1 MAVNKVIYGSNTIID
16 ITDTT
21 ATPSDVISGKYFY
34 LANGQKAA
42 GTASVT
48 AYSDVVEILPNGAE
62 HHIITGDINLAA
74 DTVTADTLLEGY
86 TAHNA
91 NGTSITGTFSGESYL
106 TASLIVTNNFQNNG
120 FMLNVPLKW
129 NSATKK
135 LAPGAYDLPP
145 AGMGSNVVT
154 IPMTTGINLVYINS
168 SSIEINFTNLSSGV
182 TVLNNGE
189 KIQINSS
196 TSWYIL
202 QVRTSNA
209 SARSFT
215 IEPKTT

>member
-62 HHIITGDINLAA
+62 HHIITGDINLAG
-74 DTVTADTLLEGY
+74 DTVTADKLLEGY
-86 TAHNA
+86 TAHSA
-91 NGTSITGTFSGESYL
+91 NGDSIVGTFSGESYL
-106 TASLIVTNNFQNNG
+106 TTSLIVTNNFPNTG
-120 FMLNVPLKW
+120 FRLNVPLKW
-129 NSATKK
+129 DSTNKR
-135 LAPGAYDLPP
+135 LAPGTYDLPP
-145 AGMGSNVVT
+145 VGMDSNIVT
-154 IPMTTGINLVYINS
+154 IPMAIGANLVYIYS
-168 SSIEINFTNLSSGV
+168 SVEIDFTNLSSGV

-189 KIQINSS
+189 KIPITSS
-196 TSWYIL
+196 QSWYIL
-202 QVRTSNA
+202 RIISSNA
-209 SARSFT
+209 STRSFT